1 MIEWAIAS
9 DVTRTDLY
17 TPRGIRVGEGREKV
31 LEAYPEA
38 LTGDYW
44 GKYPEET
51 DLLAYVAWNPHA
63 PGEISDLSQLEF
75 YEGLGPA
82 ILFFFDGDT
91 LRQITLTNMFN

>member
-17 TPRGIRVGEGREKV
+17 TPRGIRVGDSRAKV

-63 PGEISDLSQLEF
+63 PGGDHRPV
-75 YEGLGPA
+75 PA
-82 ILFFFDGDT
+82 GIL
-91 LRQITLTNMFN
+91 